1 MFNAHISSQFDA
13 DLSRVANKLSE
24 MGALVEAQVE
34 RALVAL
40 ACFDPAVVDHVIAE
54 EKRLNVME
62 VAMDA
67 EISNIIARRQPT
79 ARDLRLLMAI
89 SKIVTNLER
98 AGDEARKIAKR
109 SRRIAREYGAQN
121 VDISELKASGAM
133 ASDILKRALKA
144 FTELDRTAADAIIRD
159 DEAID
164 LEFRRFVEKLA
175 GHMMEEPRS
184 IAACLDYITIAK
196 AIERIG
202 DHATNMAEY
211 VVYVLDGTDMRHQN
225 PAVGLSAA
233 AGAAN
238 GTANGTNA
246 RTAH

>member
-1 MFNAHISSQFDA
+1 MFTTQFDA
-13 DLSRVANKLSE
+13 DLSRITGQLAE
-24 MGALVEAQVE
+24 MGSIVAAQVE
-34 RALVAL
+34 RARVVLER
-40 ACFDPAVVDHVIAE
+40 FDPDLVDEVIAE

-67 EISNIIARRQPT
+67 DISNVIARRQPT

-109 SRRIAREYGAQN
+109 SRRIVREYGAQS
-121 VDISELKASGAM
+121 VDISELNASGAM
-133 ASDILKRALKA
+133 ASDILQRALKA
-144 FTELDRTAADAIIRD
+144 FMELDRTAADAIIRD
-159 DEAID
+159 DEALD

-225 PAVGLSAA
+225 TSPLGESTIVLATGMPS
-233 AGAAN
+233 
-238 GTANGTNA
+238 T
-246 RTAH
+246 H